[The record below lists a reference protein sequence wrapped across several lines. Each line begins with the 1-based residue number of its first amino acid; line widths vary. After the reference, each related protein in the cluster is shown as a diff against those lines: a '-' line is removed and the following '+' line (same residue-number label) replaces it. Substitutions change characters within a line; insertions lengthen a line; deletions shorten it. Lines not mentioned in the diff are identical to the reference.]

1 MNYFTDR
8 LDCWYDM
15 VYNDDIVYNQ
25 VKDDLNKFKEFIKEQ
40 WIYFKEKNGYELI
53 SQEYIPTFIV
63 EFQML
68 GQKYSIQLEEFK
80 ETDFG
85 GLE

>member
-1 MNYFTDR
+1 
-8 LDCWYDM
+8 M

-40 WIYFKEKNGYELI
+40 WIYFKEKNGYDLV